1 MTDHHAHDGHCHAHG
16 QGQSQSQSQAQGH
29 EVKDPVCGMRV
40 DPETTSHRAEHEGV
54 AYYFCSAGCRAKFL
68 ADPDRYLAP
77 DASSAAPVSASV
89 WTCPMHPEIRRP
101 GPGSCP
107 ICGMALEPAA
117 PSADDGP
124 NPELV
129 DFTRRLWVSAVLAV
143 PLLLISMGE
152 EMAGLHLV
160 PMRWSSWVQLALS
173 APIVLWAGWPFFERG
188 WASLRSRHF
197 NMFTLIAIGVG
208 AAFLYSLVATLAPS
222 LFPASF
228 RDHAGMVPVYYEA
241 AGVVVALVLLGQ
253 VLELRARAATGR
265 AIRALLDLA
274 PKTARR
280 IDDAGNESE
289 VPIAQVAKG
298 DRLRVRPGDAIPVDG
313 TVIEGRSSVD
323 EAMLTGEP
331 APILKTAGSTVTGG
345 TVNGTG
351 SLVVEAQAVGSETML
366 ARIVAMVA
374 EAQRS
379 RAPIQATA
387 DRVSNWFVPLVMVIA
402 LTTFIVWALAGPE
415 PRFGHA
421 LLNAIAVLIIAC
433 PCALGLATPMS
444 IMVGTGRGAQAGVL
458 VKNAEALQAL
468 DAADTLV
475 IDKTGTLTE
484 GKPKLVA
491 IEPLAGFTDTEI
503 LALAAA
509 LETRSEHPLALA
521 IVAGARERELAL
533 GQVGD
538 FESHTGMGISGKI
551 DGKTVAVGN
560 AALMGQV
567 GAQIGSLE
575 QAAERHRAGGG
586 GVMLVAVDGRAAGL
600 ISVADPI
607 RASTRTAIATLRG
620 AGLRIV
626 MLTGDGR
633 GTAEAV
639 AHTIGGIDEVHA
651 DLRPDDKAR
660 IVGELKAKGARV
672 AMVGDGINDAPA
684 LAAADVGIAM
694 GTGTDVAI
702 ESAGLTLTRGD
713 LAAMVRARRLAR
725 ATMANIRQNLFFS
738 FLFNGIG
745 VPVAAGVLYP
755 LTGTLLSPMLAGA
768 AMALSSLTVVT
779 NALRLNA
786 VRLGDDSA

>member
-143 PLLLISMGE
+143 PLLLISMGG

-208 AAFLYSLVATLAPS
+208 AAFFYSLVATLAPG

-289 VPIAQVAKG
+289 VPIAQVARG

-387 DRVSNWFVPLVMVIA
+387 DRVSNWFVPLVMAIA
-402 LTTFIVWALAGPE
+402 LATFIVWALAGPE

-491 IEPLAGFTDTEI
+491 IEPLAGFTDTQI

-533 GQVGD
+533 GQVDD
-538 FESHTGMGISGKI
+538 FESHTGMGISGTI

-600 ISVADPI
+600 IAVADPI
-607 RASTRTAIATLRG
+607 RASTRTAIAALRS

-639 AHTIGGIDEVHA
+639 AHTIGGIGEVHA